1 MRRTAGWVALA
12 VAAAGLVAVGVF
24 AVVQMRAPQG
34 PEGPAVPAEGTREPA
49 AEESGKPAIEL
60 SGAEVVRRDEQ
71 GEVIWRVAASGTMEF
86 DEEQRAV
93 RAEEVNW
100 VLEKGGLGKLTLTA
114 PLMDADYEGKRLLFS
129 EGVLIASDEEDASF
143 RAERM
148 EYQFDTEKLIGS
160 GQVKVKRG
168 GFTGTAPELVIDNRA
183 NKVRL
188 RGGVRFT
195 HTGVK
200 IPG

>member
-1 MRRTAGWVALA
+1 MQRKVAWLA
-12 VAAAGLVAVGVF
+12 MAAAAAGLVAVILF
-24 AVVQMRAPQG
+24 AVVQMRRPPA
-34 PEGPAVPAEGTREPA
+34 PEGPAVPAEGPQEQA
-49 AEESGKPAIEL
+49 AEEAKKPAIEL

-114 PLMDADYEGKRLLFS
+114 PVMDADYEGKRLLFS
-129 EGVLIASDEEDASF
+129 EGVAIESETKDASF
-143 RAERM
+143 SAERI

-183 NKVRL
+183 KKVRL